1 MKKVK
6 PNNGFSLIE
15 LLIVVAIIL
24 IIAALAIPNLL
35 RARRS
40 ANEGSATAS
49 MRMIGSG
56 ELLYNSS
63 NGAFGTLAQL
73 SADNTIDTVLGSG
86 LKSGYVF
93 AATPDATSP
102 ALQFIATGIPSV
114 STGPTQTGAR
124 FYFLDESQV
133 VRFNLGGTATSG
145 STAIGN

>member
-1 MKKVK
+1 MTKTRVT
-6 PNNGFSLIE
+6 NGFSLIE

-35 RARRS
+35 RARRA

-56 ELLYNSS
+56 ELLYNST

-73 SADNTIDTVLGSG
+73 SADRTIDNVLGSG
-86 LKSGYVF
+86 QKSGYVF
-93 AATPDATSP
+93 EATPGATSP
-102 ALQFIATGIPSV
+102 ASQFTATGIPSV

-133 VRFNLGGTATSG
+133 VRFNLSGAATSG